1 MKRHYRNAIII
12 SIACIYF
19 INELNCRNL
28 CFWIN
33 NSQDSLF
40 INLYHFIN
48 PYILPLLALT
58 SLVKEFRKLAVFI
71 SVLGV
76 LQQSYQLF
84 DFLKHE
90 FWQFKNFENYLS
102 SVDLYEF
109 ETLIYLVFSYL
120 IYILAF
126 KFFLKKETT
135 KTID

>member
-1 MKRHYRNAIII
+1 MKRHYRNVIII
-12 SIACIYF
+12 SIACIYL

-58 SLVKEFRKLAVFI
+58 SLVKEFRKLAIFI

-90 FWQFKNFENYLS
+90 LWQFKNLENYLS
-102 SVDLYEF
+102 RVGWHEF

-120 IYILAF
+120 IYILGF